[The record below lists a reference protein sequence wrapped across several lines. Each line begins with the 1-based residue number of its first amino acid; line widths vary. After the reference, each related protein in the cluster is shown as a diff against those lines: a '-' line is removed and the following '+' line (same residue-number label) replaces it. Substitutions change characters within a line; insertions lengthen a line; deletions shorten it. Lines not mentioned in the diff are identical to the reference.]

1 VLLVDCGCEMA
12 MLFHELSM
20 RAPETAAAI
29 QSRARGVSQS
39 RRSSQALLELGFDVS
54 MASHYRL
61 NSACSALANSHAR
74 SGSELEAAAGFMTSS
89 ASSARQLRF
98 KALASCHTRIT
109 VGARYL

>member
-61 NSACSALANSHAR
+61 NSACSAHKVP
-74 SGSELEAAAGFMTSS
+74 TSS
-89 ASSARQLRF
+89 PTRMLALVQSLRPPRD
-98 KALASCHTRIT
+98 S
-109 VGARYL
+109 